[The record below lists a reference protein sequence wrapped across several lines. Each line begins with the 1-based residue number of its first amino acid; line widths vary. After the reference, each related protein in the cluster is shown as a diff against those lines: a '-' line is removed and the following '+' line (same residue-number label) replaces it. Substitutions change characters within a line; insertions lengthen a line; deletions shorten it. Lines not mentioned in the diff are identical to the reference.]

1 MSLGESLDSIISR
14 AVELEKNYDWMSSV
28 QLYRSALSMVPEQD
42 MLRAGEIHER
52 IGHGFFRAGCQADSV
67 EEFKKRMRMS
77 VESYEKA
84 AELFERVETARSL
97 YCKAMARYS
106 DYWFVEDPSQKRT
119 LLDDCWRLLKE
130 VLERFDAAA
139 DQMGYGKAFHSL
151 SFCLFDRVML
161 EGDWRECKRI
171 VEEVIGYG
179 RNTIARLSQLGD
191 VNELA
196 WAYTMTS
203 LCVLFYLD
211 LFEERR
217 TELTSMISSFSEKAL
232 ELSEKTEN
240 GYFLAFLYFT
250 LCVTSFLVKGD
261 LRDASRQTEK
271 LLQQSERSNDYFL
284 LGMAYYCLNFFAS
297 HEAATE
303 EGPDQRKE
311 KLKQAIRF
319 AEMSIGHFVQVCRYD
334 WVGRVHSLYLVDNYP
349 FLAELETS
357 LEGKRAL
364 LKRAVEVGRKG
375 SEYVR
380 LSGSPDPMFGV
391 FHALSKAI
399 FFLSEIETSSSEKKK
414 LLEEAL
420 ELREK
425 GIKILDQLIP
435 PYGWDLGVSHN
446 YLALIKADLAKME
459 KDEEKKRHLLEEA
472 VSGMEKCLEIC
483 TKYLQTVAV
492 SPTPSDFAFLGWYHD
507 WFGEILDQLYSLTRD
522 EKVIYRAIE
531 VCQSAAQVYQKAG
544 MPSRVAEAYWK
555 AAKLYNQRGEY
566 MRAAGNFE
574 LASQNYQLVAEKI
587 PQLKD
592 FCQNQALYMQA
603 WSEIEKGR
611 HHHTRQEYGSAR
623 EHYEKAAS
631 FHKSLKKWS
640 YLAPNYSAWTQVEG
654 AEDLSRRE
662 QSEEAIRAFEQA
674 AKLFTETKESLQA
687 QLSRIEDA
695 DEKQMATSMVE
706 ASNLRREYCMAR
718 IALEEAKI
726 LDKKGDHYSSSEKYG
741 SAAESFERITQA
753 LESEQDLKEFKLIAT
768 LSRAWQ
774 KMTQAE
780 AETSPTLYMEASQLF
795 EEAKE
800 LSPNEKAKTL
810 ALGHSRFCRALE
822 AGTKFAD
829 TGDAALHTVA
839 VQHLETAAKY
849 YVRAGFQNA
858 SEYAKATELLFDA
871 YVHMDKAKKEGDPE
885 KKTKLYAIT
894 EKVLQTSA
902 GSFMKAE
909 HPEKRE
915 QVLRLLD
922 KVKEERELALSIS
935 EVLHAP
941 TIISTTTTFST
952 PTPTHENAV
961 GLERFE
967 HADIQAN
974 VITRQRELKI
984 GENLDLEIELV
995 NAGKGP
1001 ALLIKLAEIIP
1012 EGFELTEKPEIYRA
1026 EDSYLNMKGKRL
1038 DPLKTEEVR
1047 LVLKPKVQGVFPL
1060 KPRILYLDE
1069 DGKYKSHE
1077 PEPITITVKELGI
1090 KGWLKGEK

>member
-1 MSLGESLDSIISR
+1 MSTGESLESVIGR
-14 AVELEKNYDWMSSV
+14 AREREKNYDWMSAV
-28 QLYRSALSMVPEQD
+28 QLYRSALSAVPEQD
-42 MLRAGEIHER
+42 ALTAGEIHEWV
-52 IGHGFFRAGCQADSV
+52 GYGFFRAACQADSV
-67 EEFKKRMRMS
+67 EEFRKRMQMS

-84 AELFERVETARSL
+84 AELFDRAESARCL
-97 YCKAMARYS
+97 YCRAMARYS
-106 DYWFVEDPSQKRT
+106 DFWAVEDPSQKKE
-119 LLDDCWRLLKE
+119 LLDDCSRLLKE
-130 VLERFDAAA
+130 ALEGFDAAG
-139 DQMGYGKAFHSL
+139 DQLGYGKAFRIL
-151 SFCLFDRVML
+151 SFCLWSRIIL

-171 VEEVIGYG
+171 AEEVILYS
-179 RNTIARLSQLGD
+179 RNAIARLSQVGD
-191 VNELA
+191 ISELA

-211 LFEERR
+211 LFEERK
-217 TELTSMISSFSEKAL
+217 TELTSMISSYSERAL
-232 ELSEKTEN
+232 ELSEKIED
-240 GYFLAFLYFT
+240 GYFLAFLYYT

-261 LRDASRQTEK
+261 VRDASRHTEK
-271 LLQQSERSNDYFL
+271 LLQQSERSNDHFL
-284 LGMAYYCLNFFAS
+284 LGMAYYGLNFTAS

-303 EGPDQRKE
+303 EDPDQRKE

-319 AEMSIGHFVQVCRYD
+319 AEKSVGHFLLVRRYD
-334 WVGRVHSLYLVDNYP
+334 WVGWVHPMYLVDNYR

-375 SEYVR
+375 SEYGQV
-380 LSGSPDPMFGV
+380 SGSPDPMFGV

-399 FFLSEIETSSSEKKK
+399 FFLSETETSSSEKKK

-425 GIKILDQLIP
+425 VIKILAQLSP
-435 PYGWDLGVSHN
+435 PYGWDLGISHN
-446 YLALIKADLAKME
+446 YLALIKADLARME
-459 KDEEKKRHLLEEA
+459 KDEEKKRRLLEEA
-472 VSGMEKCLEIC
+472 VSDMEKCLEIC

-492 SPTPSDFAFLGWYHD
+492 SPAPSNFAFLGWYHD

-522 EKVIYRAIE
+522 EKVINRAIE
-531 VCQSAAQVYQKAG
+531 VCQSAAQAYQKAG

-555 AAKLYNQRGEY
+555 AARLYNQQGEY
-566 MRAAGNFE
+566 IKASDNFG
-574 LASQNYQLVAEKI
+574 LASKNYQLVAEKI

-592 FCQNQALYMQA
+592 FCQDQALYLQA

-611 HHHTRQEYGSAR
+611 HHHARQEYGSAR
-623 EHYEKAAS
+623 EHYEKAAAL
-631 FHKSLKKWS
+631 HKSLRKWS
-640 YLAPNYSAWTQVEG
+640 YLAPNYSAWTQVES

-674 AKLFTETKESLQA
+674 AKLFTETRESLQA
-687 QLSRIEDA
+687 QFSRIEDA
-695 DEKQMATSMVE
+695 DEKQMATSIVE
-706 ASNLRREYCMAR
+706 ATDLRREYCIAR
-718 IALEEAKI
+718 MALEEARI

-741 SAAESFERITQA
+741 SAAKTFEKITQA
-753 LESEQDLKEFKLIAT
+753 LESEQDRKEFRLIAT

-829 TGDAALHTVA
+829 TGDAALHAAA

-871 YVHMDKAKKEGDPE
+871 YVHMDNAKKETDPE
-885 KKTKLYAIT
+885 KKTKLYTIT

-902 GSFMKAE
+902 GSYMKAE

-941 TIISTTTTFST
+941 TIISATTAFSS
-952 PTPTHENAV
+952 PTPTQENAV

-974 VITRQRELKI
+974 VITRQKELKI

-1001 ALLIKLAEIIP
+1001 ALLIKLAEVIP
-1012 EGFELTEKPEIYRA
+1012 EGFELTERPGIYRV

-1047 LVLKPKVQGVFPL
+1047 LILKPKVQGTFAL

-1077 PEPITITVKELGI
+1077 PEPITITVRELGI
-1090 KGWLKGEK
+1090 KGWLKGER